1 MYDLYLKLHILSGA
15 IALLACVVA
24 ASAKIFK
31 LSHQLHVWSGR
42 IFFGGMTG
50 LFVTTIIMTAV
61 KVNIFLLLIGI
72 FSYYFAWSGWRLA
85 KNRDGIVTTA
95 DKAVP
100 AALAVVSVGML
111 GLGLWLLI
119 QKTSAGMWIPL
130 LVFGLLGAAQ
140 SVKDIRL
147 LKTQGYT
154 GRNRVA
160 AHLQMMLAASIAA
173 ITAFLVVNIQIEQ
186 QFILWVLPTAI
197 ITPLISWLSR
207 KVGEGYLS

>member
-1 MYDLYLKLHILSGA
+1 
-15 IALLACVVA
+15 
-24 ASAKIFK
+24 
-31 LSHQLHVWSGR
+31 
-42 IFFGGMTG
+42 
-50 LFVTTIIMTAV
+50 
-61 KVNIFLLLIGI
+61 VNVFLLLIGI

-100 AALAVVSVGML
+100 ALLAVVSVGML

-154 GRNRVA
+154 GRNRIA

-173 ITAFLVVNIQIEQ
+173 ITAFLVVNIQIKQ

-207 KVGEGYLS
+207 KVGDGYLS